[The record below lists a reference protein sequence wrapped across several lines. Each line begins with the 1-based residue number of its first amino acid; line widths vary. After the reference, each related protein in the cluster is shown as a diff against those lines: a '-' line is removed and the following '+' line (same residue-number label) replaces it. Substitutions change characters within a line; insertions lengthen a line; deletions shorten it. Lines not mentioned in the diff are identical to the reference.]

1 MKLKNRSIGLAAIAL
16 TVSLGLAACGD
27 DDSSSDNSSSDS
39 SASAT
44 PTPTPSPS
52 MTEES
57 SKAALPA
64 ADAPFGPGCSA
75 VPSKGPGSVKSMA
88 NQTVVKAASENPL
101 LTTLASAIK
110 AAGLVDTLNN
120 AESLTVFAPTNEAFA
135 AIPKKDL
142 DALLA
147 DKKALTKVLTHHVVD
162 QEIEVANLA
171 GKHQTLNGDDVTV
184 EGSGEEWTVDGAAVL
199 CGNVD
204 TANAKVYVID
214 AVLMP

>member
-27 DDSSSDNSSSDS
+27 DSSSSDNSSSDS
-39 SASAT
+39 SSSAT

-52 MTEES
+52 PTEES
-57 SKAALPA
+57 MAAPA

-171 GKHQTLNGDDVTV
+171 GKHKTLNGDDVTV